1 MKKDIKCV
9 WTIASECGPIR
20 GKNEDSVFPS
30 VSGSTT
36 EVFYAAVCDGL
47 GGHKGGDIA
56 SKLAIEQIPDG
67 GKDLR
72 EILNNADTEILN
84 YQKKNPEFE
93 NMGTT
98 MTLVSIS
105 QRGKLKLAHIGDTR
119 CYILSKRSLHQITT
133 DHIVKGFNNM
143 LTQALGLGKALEP
156 ELIDFQLNIGDV
168 VLLCSD
174 GFYNEVSESY
184 IKRKLS
190 EGVIADSIVK
200 EVLENNPKDNV
211 SIVIINVVEK

>member
-20 GKNEDSVFPS
+20 RKNEDSVFPS

-56 SKLAIEQIPDG
+56 SKLAIEQIQDG

-98 MTLVSIS
+98 MTLISIS

-143 LTQALGLGKALEP
+143 LTQALGLGKTLEP

-190 EGVIADSIVK
+190 EGAVADSIVE
-200 EVLENNPKDNV
+200 EVLCNDPKDNV
-211 SIVIINVVEK
+211 SVVIINIVKK

>member
-1 MKKDIKCV
+1 MKKEIKCV

-20 GKNEDSVFPS
+20 EKNEDSVFPS

-47 GGHKGGDIA
+47 GGHKGGNIA
-56 SKLAIEQIPDG
+56 SKLAIEQIQDG
-67 GKDLR
+67 GEDLTK
-72 EILNNADTEILN
+72 ILINADTEILN

-105 QRGKLKLAHIGDTR
+105 QSGKLKIAHIGDTR
-119 CYILSKRSLHQITT
+119 CYILSKRNLHQITT
-133 DHIVKGFNNM
+133 DHVVTGFNNM

-190 EGVIADSIVK
+190 EGVVAESIVK
-200 EVLENNPKDNV
+200 EVLKNDPKDNV

>member
-1 MKKDIKCV
+1 MKKEIKCV

-20 GKNEDSVFPS
+20 EKNEDSVFPS
-30 VSGSTT
+30 VSGSST

-47 GGHKGGDIA
+47 GGHKGGNIA
-56 SKLAIEQIPDG
+56 SKLAIEQIQDG
-67 GKDLR
+67 GEDLTK
-72 EILNNADTEILN
+72 ILINADTEILN

-105 QRGKLKLAHIGDTR
+105 QSGKLKIAHIGDTR
-119 CYILSKRSLHQITT
+119 CYILSKRNLHQITT
-133 DHIVKGFNNM
+133 DHVVTGFNNM

-190 EGVIADSIVK
+190 EGVVAESIVK
-200 EVLENNPKDNV
+200 EVLKNDPKDNV

>member
-1 MKKDIKCV
+1 MKKEIKCV

-20 GKNEDSVFPS
+20 EKNEDSVFPS

-47 GGHKGGDIA
+47 GGHKGGNIA
-56 SKLAIEQIPDG
+56 SKLAIEQIRDG
-67 GKDLR
+67 GEDLTK
-72 EILNNADTEILN
+72 ILINADTEIIN

-98 MTLVSIS
+98 MTLISIS
-105 QRGKLKLAHIGDTR
+105 QSGKLKIAHIGDTR
-119 CYILSKRSLHQITT
+119 CYILSKRNLHQITT
-133 DHIVKGFNNM
+133 DHVVTGFNNM

-190 EGVIADSIVK
+190 EGVVAESIIK
-200 EVLENNPKDNV
+200 EVLNNDPKDNV

>member
-1 MKKDIKCV
+1 MKKEIKCV

-20 GKNEDSVFPS
+20 EKNEDSVFPS

-47 GGHKGGDIA
+47 GGHKGGNIA
-56 SKLAIEQIPDG
+56 SKLAIEQIQDG
-67 GKDLR
+67 GEDLTK
-72 EILNNADTEILN
+72 ILINADTEILN

-105 QRGKLKLAHIGDTR
+105 QSGKLKIAHIGDTR
-119 CYILSKRSLHQITT
+119 CYILSKRNLHQITT
-133 DHIVKGFNNM
+133 DHVVTGFNNM

-190 EGVIADSIVK
+190 EGVVAESIVK
-200 EVLENNPKDNV
+200 EVLKNEPKDNV

>member
-1 MKKDIKCV
+1 MKKEIKCV

-20 GKNEDSVFPS
+20 EKNEDSVFPS
-30 VSGSTT
+30 VSGSST

-47 GGHKGGDIA
+47 GGHKGGNIA
-56 SKLAIEQIPDG
+56 SKLAIEQIQDG
-67 GKDLR
+67 GEELTK
-72 EILNNADTEILN
+72 ILINADTEILN

-105 QRGKLKLAHIGDTR
+105 QSGKLKIAHIGDTR
-119 CYILSKRSLHQITT
+119 CYILSKRNLHQITT
-133 DHIVKGFNNM
+133 DHVVTGFNNM

-190 EGVIADSIVK
+190 EGVVAESIVK
-200 EVLENNPKDNV
+200 EVLKNDPKDNV
-211 SIVIINVVEK
+211 SVVIINVVEK

>member
-1 MKKDIKCV
+1 MKKEIKCV

-20 GKNEDSVFPS
+20 EKNEDSVFPS

-47 GGHKGGDIA
+47 GGHKGGNIA
-56 SKLAIEQIPDG
+56 SKLAIEQIQDG
-67 GKDLR
+67 GEELTK
-72 EILNNADTEILN
+72 ILINADTEILN

-105 QRGKLKLAHIGDTR
+105 QSGKLKIAHIGDTR
-119 CYILSKRSLHQITT
+119 CYILSKRNLHQITT
-133 DHIVKGFNNM
+133 DHVVTGFNNM

-190 EGVIADSIVK
+190 EGVVAESIVK
-200 EVLENNPKDNV
+200 EVLKNDPKDNV

>member
-1 MKKDIKCV
+1 MKKEIKCV

-30 VSGSTT
+30 ISGSTT

-56 SKLAIEQIPDG
+56 SKLAIEKIQDG
-67 GKDLR
+67 EKDLTK
-72 EILNNADTEILN
+72 ILINADTEILN

-98 MTLVSIS
+98 MTLISIS

-133 DHIVKGFNNM
+133 DHVVAGFNNM